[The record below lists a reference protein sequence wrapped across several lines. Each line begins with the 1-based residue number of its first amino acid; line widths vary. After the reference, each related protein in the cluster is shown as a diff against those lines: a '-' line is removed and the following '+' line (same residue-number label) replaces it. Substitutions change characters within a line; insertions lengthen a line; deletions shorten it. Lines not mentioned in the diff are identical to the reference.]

1 MGVES
6 TLPQPTKLQ
15 NSPSVLGLSELL
27 TWLLNDDVGNGLNVA
42 SDVNVNVNDVNDVN
56 GASNANT
63 VADENKLLINQF
75 PKYRANIKLIRNIFS
90 VSPKVEASVVYAYA
104 FVYIHVVYVFL
115 YCCCLHSEK
124 KLFLMLGKI

>member
-15 NSPSVLGLSELL
+15 NSPTVLVLSELL

-42 SDVNVNVNDVNDVN
+42 SDINVNVNDVNDVN

-104 FVYIHVVYVFL
+104 FVYIYVVYVF
-115 YCCCLHSEK
+115 YIVVAYIRK
-124 KLFLMLGKI
+124 KFYF

>member
-15 NSPSVLGLSELL
+15 NSPTVLVLSELL

-42 SDVNVNVNDVNDVN
+42 SDINVNVNDVNDVN

-75 PKYRANIKLIRNIFS
+75 PKYRANIKLIRNIFF

-104 FVYIHVVYVFL
+104 FVYIYVVYVF
-115 YCCCLHSEK
+115 YIVVAYIRK
-124 KLFLMLGKI
+124 KFYF

>member
-1 MGVES
+1 M
-6 TLPQPTKLQ
+6 
-15 NSPSVLGLSELL
+15 

-42 SDVNVNVNDVNDVN
+42 SDINVNVNDVNDVN

-75 PKYRANIKLIRNIFS
+75 PKYRANIKLIRNIFF

-104 FVYIHVVYVFL
+104 FVYIYVVYVF
-115 YCCCLHSEK
+115 YIVVAYIRK
-124 KLFLMLGKI
+124 KFYF

>member
-15 NSPSVLGLSELL
+15 NSPTVLGLSELL

-42 SDVNVNVNDVNDVN
+42 SDINVNVNDVNDVN

-90 VSPKVEASVVYAYA
+90 ESPKVEASVVYASA
-104 FVYIHVVYVFL
+104 FVYIYVVYVF
-115 YCCCLHSEK
+115 YIVVAYIRK
-124 KLFLMLGKI
+124 KFYF